1 MTRSR
6 GPATAAFAAV
16 AVLSLVVLFSPRG
29 PSPASGLGHLDKVV
43 HLTLFAL
50 LAATARWRF
59 GPAPAVLLAVCAYAP
74 LSELVQG
81 LALPGRQAD
90 WYDGVADLTGV
101 ALGWLLASRLL
112 RAPDDRPRATASR

>member
-1 MTRSR
+1 MSRSR
-6 GPATAAFAAV
+6 RPATAAFALVAAV
-16 AVLSLVVLFSPRG
+16 SLVVLFSPDDAA
-29 PSPASGLGHLDKVV
+29 PASGVPHLDKVV

-81 LALPGRQAD
+81 LALPGRHAD
-90 WYDGVADLTGV
+90 WHDVVADLVGV
-101 ALGWLLASRLL
+101 TAGWLLASRLL
-112 RAPDDRPRATASR
+112 QRRAGRPRAAASR